1 MQSFWLGRQGKKRR
15 WNPVAAVFP
24 LIWENQIWD
33 KNNKT
38 GKCEVIKKSR
48 NNKGI
53 STIKSSPSALFSF
66 FNVVA
71 EFIAQTTTAALL
83 H

>member
-1 MQSFWLGRQGKKRR
+1 LGRQGKGD
-15 WNPVAAVFP
+15 VEILLQLLAVFP
-24 LIWENQIWD
+24 LIWENRIWD